1 MEAID
6 VQETNIASDREKNEN
21 VRKVKVNYG
30 YGMEVLKGV
39 YLMKKRI
46 LPLVVSFMLIL
57 GLPGAL
63 CSCGKVDESRRLS
76 LGIVMESKPM
86 LRI

>member
-30 YGMEVLKGV
+30 YGMEVLKGCT
-39 YLMKKRI
+39 
-46 LPLVVSFMLIL
+46 S
-57 GLPGAL
+57 
-63 CSCGKVDESRRLS
+63 
-76 LGIVMESKPM
+76 
-86 LRI
+86 